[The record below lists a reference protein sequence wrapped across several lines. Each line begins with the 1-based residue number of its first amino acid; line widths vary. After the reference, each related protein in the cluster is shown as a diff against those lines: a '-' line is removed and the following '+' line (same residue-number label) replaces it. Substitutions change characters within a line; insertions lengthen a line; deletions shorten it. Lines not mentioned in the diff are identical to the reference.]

1 MAASRFTRNKD
12 YSQDQVSNT
21 GGRGSVD
28 TAGLDGEFDEL
39 LAVTDD
45 HATKIDVVVRDDGL
59 LLDDLILGHEFSPQ
73 ALAVM
78 ASYMGAV
85 GVLIPS
91 GAWLTA
97 TVYPV
102 GSLVFEG
109 VSTYLCVIAHTSGV
123 FATDLAALKWRV
135 FAQGSSGLPTQAT
148 HAGKALVT
156 NGSVESWSKI
166 TSGHVDGTVAPAAN
180 PVFIGKN
187 KDDGSV
193 MTGKSYAAITSGA
206 PTFNID
212 FDGKAHQTASVENNA
227 TFTTSNRAAAFNEV
241 KVVDIIM
248 WTGVTGYTLTFPA
261 GWNWVT
267 AKPASI
273 PSGSLAV
280 LSLRCIGVNDT
291 DVIAAYAVGP

>member
-39 LAVTDD
+39 LSVTGD
-45 HATKIDVVVRDDGL
+45 HATKIDLVVRDDGK
-59 LLDDLILGHEFSPQ
+59 LLDDVIRGHEISPQ
-73 ALAVM
+73 ALAVI
-78 ASYMGAV
+78 AAYVGAV
-85 GVLIPS
+85 GALIPT

-97 TVYPV
+97 TVYSV
-102 GSLVFEG
+102 GSLVFHTF
-109 VSTYLCVIAHTSGV
+109 STYICVIAHTSGV
-123 FATDLAALKWRV
+123 FATDLAAIKWEV

-180 PVFIGKN
+180 PVFTGKN

-193 MTGKSYAAITSGA
+193 MTGKSSASITSGA
-206 PTFNID
+206 PSFAVD
-212 FDGKAHQTASVENNA
+212 FDGKAHQVISVENNA
-227 TFTTSNRAAAFNEV
+227 TFTTSNRAAASNEV
-241 KVVDIIM
+241 KVVDLILTS
-248 WTGVTGYTLTFPA
+248 TGAFTFTFPA
-261 GWNWVT
+261 WRWVT
-267 AKPASI
+267 AIPASI
-273 PSGSLAV
+273 PSGKRAV
-280 LSLRCIGVNDT
+280 LSLRCIGTADT
-291 DVIAAYAVGP
+291 DVVAAYAVEA